1 VIEVTPTPV
10 KMVRYWLKKLVKS
23 TKLEV
28 FMLEENRGDLQFMVT
43 LDKAQLAW
51 DRCMGGH
58 ATGKLIIEM

>member
-1 VIEVTPTPV
+1 
-10 KMVRYWLKKLVKS
+10 MVRYWLKKLVKS